1 MESKWAVVMQVS
13 PLLVR
18 FPGDTGDVPVG
29 LKSSGLSFTVADM
42 LLLALVGS
50 QWAVVAKL
58 VATRPRL
65 RRSPLRSHVALT
77 GSLPP
82 DRRPHGSLGC
92 CRRPLSELLTMTPGS
107 RLMPRCQ
114 AMRLRWPV
122 GS

>member
-1 MESKWAVVMQVS
+1 MDSKWPVVMQVS

-58 VATRPRL
+58 VAT
-65 RRSPLRSHVALT
+65 
-77 GSLPP
+77 
-82 DRRPHGSLGC
+82 
-92 CRRPLSELLTMTPGS
+92 
-107 RLMPRCQ
+107 
-114 AMRLRWPV
+114 
-122 GS
+122 